1 MDAPLGWGLSCARTY
16 PGRAFQARCR
26 SCGVRCRFAAAGP
39 LAESAG
45 MAAPGADLPRA
56 TLAPLPTPLHHLPR
70 FSAAVGAE
78 VWIKRDDVGA
88 LGLAGNK
95 VRKLEFVLGAARR
108 DGADALVIV
117 GAEQSNACRA
127 AAAACAQLGMRC
139 VLVLSGDAPDR
150 ATGNLLLDRVFGA
163 DVRFAGTTDWAALA
177 HESEQAS
184 ASLRADGATPYL
196 LPVGASSPLGAVGFA
211 VAWFELLEQLD
222 ALDVAA
228 GTLIHASS
236 SGGTHAGLL
245 AGRRLSERGPCVRAI
260 GVADD
265 IYPDLRARYAEIAS
279 DALELI
285 GGATGAIGPAD
296 VGLDMRFLGDGYAKP
311 TAEAL
316 EAIRLLARTEGIA
329 CDPVYSGKALAALVA
344 AARAGELGDG
354 AAVFWHTGGY
364 HALFAPRFG
373 DAVLASG

>member
-1 MDAPLGWGLSCARTY
+1 
-16 PGRAFQARCR
+16 
-26 SCGVRCRFAAAGP
+26 
-39 LAESAG
+39 

-78 VWIKRDDVGA
+78 VWMKRDDIGA

-139 VLVLSGDAPDR
+139 VLVLSGDEPDR
-150 ATGNLLLDRVFGA
+150 ATGNLLLDRLYGA
-163 DVRFAGTTDWAALA
+163 EVRFAGTTDWAALA
-177 HESEQAS
+177 EAADRATEELRGTGAS
-184 ASLRADGATPYL
+184 PAT
-196 LPVGASSPLGAVGFA
+196 LPVGASSPLGAVGFVA
-211 VAWFELLEQLD
+211 AWFELLEQLD

-228 GTLIHASS
+228 ATVVHASS
-236 SGGTHAGLL
+236 SGGTHAGLV
-245 AGRRLSERGPCVRAI
+245 AGRRLSQRGPRVRAI

-265 IYPDLRARYAEIAS
+265 IYPDMPGRYAEIA
-279 DALELI
+279 
-285 GGATGAIGPAD
+285 TGAARLLGAGPDISAD
-296 VGLDMRFLGDGYAKP
+296 DLWLDMGFRGGGYALP
-311 TAEAL
+311 TPEAV

-329 CDPVYSGKALAALVA
+329 CDPVCSGEALAALVA
-344 AARAGELGDG
+344 GAAAARSGELDNG
-354 AAVFWHTGGY
+354 ATVFCHTGGY

-373 DAVLASG
+373 DAVLAGA

>member
-1 MDAPLGWGLSCARTY
+1 
-16 PGRAFQARCR
+16 
-26 SCGVRCRFAAAGP
+26 
-39 LAESAG
+39 

-78 VWIKRDDVGA
+78 VWMKRDDIGA

-127 AAAACAQLGMRC
+127 AAAACAQLGIRF
-139 VLVLSGDAPDR
+139 VLVLSGGEPHR
-150 ATGNLLLDRVFGA
+150 VSGNLLLARLYGA
-163 DVRFAGTTDWAALA
+163 EVRFAGTTDWAALA
-177 HESEQAS
+177 EAADRATEELRGTGAS
-184 ASLRADGATPYL
+184 PAT
-196 LPVGASSPLGAVGFA
+196 LPVGASSPLGAVGFV

-228 GTLIHASS
+228 ATVVHASS

-245 AGRRLSERGPCVRAI
+245 AGRRLSEGGPRVRAI

-265 IYPDLRARYAEIAS
+265 IYPDMAARYAEIGS
-279 DALELI
+279 GALELLG
-285 GGATGAIGPAD
+285 GGAGAIGPDEVAID
-296 VGLDMRFLGDGYAKP
+296 FGFIGEGYAKP

-316 EAIRLLARTEGIA
+316 DAIRLLART
-329 CDPVYSGKALAALVA
+329 
-344 AARAGELGDG
+344 
-354 AAVFWHTGGY
+354 
-364 HALFAPRFG
+364 
-373 DAVLASG
+373 